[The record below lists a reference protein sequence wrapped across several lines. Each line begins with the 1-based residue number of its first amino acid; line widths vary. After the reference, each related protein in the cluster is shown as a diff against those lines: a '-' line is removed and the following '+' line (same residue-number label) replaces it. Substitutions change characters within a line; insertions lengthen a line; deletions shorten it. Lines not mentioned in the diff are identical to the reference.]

1 MLSCSKGPAQVW
13 TLEYG
18 HFTSEYPGHTVIRPA
33 EFRKQFLAGSLPAF
47 HAVFSYSSLE
57 HSGLGRYGDPLNPW
71 GDILTVAE
79 AWCAAGP
86 SAQLAI
92 AVPTAVT
99 TGQAAAAI
107 SGKSDIIGARESD
120 EYKIQFLVRSASHP
134 CDIASAFRTRQHLT
148 LLGST
153 DRYSTPSSLQTGSSS
168 GQLKVNTGW
177 EGNLTLTI
185 RRAEA
190 ARRPASN
197 SSGGWDFQPVFVFN
211 KTNII

>member
-1 MLSCSKGPAQVW
+1 MLSCSKGPAHVW

-33 EFRKQFLAGSLPAF
+33 EFRKQFLAGNLPAF

-71 GDILTVAE
+71 GDILAVAE

-107 SGKSDIIGARESD
+107 SEKSNIIGARESD
-120 EYKIQFLVRSASHP
+120 EYKIQSLAGSALQP
-134 CDIASAFRTRQHLT
+134 RDIAAALRTRPHLT
-148 LLGST
+148 LPGST
-153 DRYSTPSSLQTGSSS
+153 DRCSTPSSPQTGSSS
-168 GQLKVNTGW
+168 GPLKVST
-177 EGNLTLTI
+177 
-185 RRAEA
+185 A
-190 ARRPASN
+190 
-197 SSGGWDFQPVFVFN
+197 
-211 KTNII
+211 